1 MRVGAVRVASR
12 LRPVHSHPAHALADP
27 WALLPISDERD
38 AFRLMMREP
47 ARSQPG
53 CSSPEW
59 PGAQLCH
66 TSCFRQMARGDAE
79 LLRFVRNSSGHV
91 TSMVAPGVGVECK
104 KVG

>member
-1 MRVGAVRVASR
+1 MDSAKRAFASLSATVYGRV
-12 LRPVHSHPAHALADP
+12 
-27 WALLPISDERD
+27 
-38 AFRLMMREP
+38 
-47 ARSQPG
+47 SQY
-53 CSSPEW
+53 SPEW